1 MLLTTTLLDQL
12 SCEAST
18 SPRLRKNYNLHDSLD
33 APSQRLFNALQPGTK
48 MEIHRHCH
56 TSETCL
62 VIRGSVRYTI
72 YSDDGSVKELCV
84 LKAGS
89 DSFGFNVPAGVWHTM
104 EPLEPNTVIFGCKD
118 GPYIPLSEKDILKM
132 N

>member
-1 MLLTTTLLDQL
+1 MV
-12 SCEAST
+12 
-18 SPRLRKNYNLHDSLD
+18 
-33 APSQRLFNALQPGTK
+33 
-48 MEIHRHCH
+48 IHRHRH

-72 YSDDGSVKELCV
+72 YSDDGSVKESYV
-84 LKAGS
+84 LTAGS

-104 EPLEPNTVIFGCKD
+104 EPLEPDTVVFGCKD
-118 GPYIPLSEKDILKM
+118 GPYLSLTDEDIIF